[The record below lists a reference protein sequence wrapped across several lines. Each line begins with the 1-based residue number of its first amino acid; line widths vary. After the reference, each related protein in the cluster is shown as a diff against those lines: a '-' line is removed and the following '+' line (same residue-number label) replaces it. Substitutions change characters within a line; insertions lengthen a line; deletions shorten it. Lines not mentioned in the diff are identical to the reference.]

1 MTKKKEL
8 KKMDI
13 KRVSIR
19 VEEDLHK
26 SLKHIAVEDN
36 TTLQDMFIKAV
47 EEKYSN
53 RILEKRMKGEE

>member
-1 MTKKKEL
+1 
-8 KKMDI
+8 MDI

-53 RILEKRMKGEE
+53 RILEKKMKGE